1 MEYSIQALSRLS
13 GVTTRTLRWYDE
25 IGLLKPSRVAE
36 SGYRYYGPAEVDR
49 LQDILYY
56 RALGVELARIK
67 RCLDDPSFD
76 RLAALRSHLTALE
89 AERARLEGL
98 IRSVRQTI
106 GAEERKEIMDDK
118 QKFEAFKQRVVD
130 WHQETYGA
138 EARGRYGDAE
148 VEEAQTAVLNL
159 TPEQYQEWTRLGGE
173 LQTALERAVASGAS
187 PEGEDGRAAAALH
200 RRWLTLTGNQY
211 DPAKHRGLAELYVSD
226 PRFTAYYDRAVPG
239 CSRFLRDAGARRPDP
254 PVPRGVLPSPHR
266 HRCPYPPA
274 RARPA
279 APAQAGSVPGR
290 REVERGP
297 CRPTLA
303 VRERLENQA
312 CPPSGCLLSAL

>member
-67 RCLDDPSFD
+67 RCL
-76 RLAALRSHLTALE
+76 
-89 AERARLEGL
+89 EGL

-138 EARGRYGDAE
+138 EARGRYGDAG
-148 VEEAQTAVLNL
+148 VDEAQTAVLNL

-239 CSRFLRDAGARRPDP
+239 CARFLRDAVA
-254 PVPRGVLPSPHR
+254 
-266 HRCPYPPA
+266 CWA
-274 RARPA
+274 
-279 APAQAGSVPGR
+279 
-290 REVERGP
+290 
-297 CRPTLA
+297 
-303 VRERLENQA
+303 ERL
-312 CPPSGCLLSAL
+312 